1 MAPQI
6 INTQIESPNLVPNQ
20 SSIGQVAQ
28 IPSRPIS
35 PLPPIPDLVALQYG
49 SFQQFLTNGFIE
61 AFENINPL
69 ICNYGVHTLKIQFFP
84 DKIQFRKPEG
94 TAKYA
99 LHFGKTYGCSV
110 YVPALISSTQWT
122 EPKMEWVLL
131 GFLPLMTKAGHF
143 IINGIPRVVLYQMV
157 RNPGVYT
164 LPKDSRTRVPTVRIV
179 PEQGSWINITIDKK
193 NRVWITTRLLRR
205 KISVLIFLQA
215 LGVSLT
221 EIQTRIEHS
230 NLLNTS
236 FVKPL
241 KSNEKTRHGTILQR
255 ANLKGHPT
263 TQAEACRYIYA
274 HVQEYTSLGRDQII
288 TDETAVD
295 FFNNIVWNPKNR
307 NLGLLGREQFRQKL
321 RSITPNSNTYVTGD
335 DMVRA
340 TQALL
345 QLVCGEKQGDDID
358 SLNNK
363 RIRSCKDF
371 LKDQLIRGL
380 REFEI
385 VLTRKLSL
393 TIQNDSENIWKLQKS
408 SLAKAVSKS
417 WKSFFTSGTLAQFL
431 DETNPLAETT
441 HKRRMTVL
449 GPGGVSSKQSTIQ
462 IRGIHPTYYGRLC
475 PIETPEGQ
483 NAGLVN
489 SLTVFARPNKLGYL
503 ETPFY
508 KVYRGQV
515 QKFSNPQYYVPYQ
528 ESNFLL
534 APADINVSETL
545 TFPKTKLPVRKNW
558 KFDYGIWNQITN
570 QSIGILQMI
579 SVATSLIPFLEHDDA
594 NRALMGSNMQRQA
607 VPLLQPESAYVK
619 TGLESRVISDVQH
632 SLHAISSG
640 YITSI
645 STRGVKIYTPQFT
658 QKHQIK
664 NQKLKTTENY
674 FCNLKLKAK
683 SKKTLI
689 TKNTPTF
696 FTGNNQNFQ
705 NRPILNDEA
714 IKDCLELTSFKSH
727 FNNSLNQI
735 INKQFL
741 SNTLLFDLYQRTNQS
756 TCKSHRP
763 VAKEGEWIQKSD
775 IIADGAASV
784 NGKVALGKNVVV
796 AYLPWEGYNFEDA
809 ILISDRLVREDLF
822 TSLHIDYYEL
832 EVKNT
837 QYGLETITNQ
847 VPVDVTDSDRDIVRI
862 QRLQSNGFI
871 PVGSWVEEGDY
882 LIGKIT
888 PMNPKGPSVQQQ
900 YEKLYNVIMQRENTN
915 VRNTSLRVP
924 KGVEGFVFAIH
935 VLPAKEADVIAIA
948 PKNSVLRVR
957 VALLQRRKIQVG
969 DKMAGRHGNKGII
982 SKIMPEYDM
991 PYLPDGRSVDI
1002 VLNPLGVPSRMNVG
1016 QILECLLG
1024 LAGSYLNE
1032 SYTINLF
1039 DEQSGS
1045 EASRSFVYSKLLE
1058 ASIRT
1063 GNSWLFEPDHPGKMK
1078 LFDGRTGIPFDQAIT
1093 VGCTYMLKLV
1103 HLVDDKLHARS
1114 TGPYSAITQQPVR
1127 GRSRNGGQRLGEME
1141 VWALQAYGAAS
1152 ILQEL
1157 LTIKS
1162 DDVDGRKEAV
1172 FQIYTNQPI
1181 RFGPPESFRV
1191 LIREL
1196 QALCFDLKLFTANQ
1210 TNGTLKALNFQF
1222 LERLGKT
1229 S

>member
-1 MAPQI
+1 MAQQI
-6 INTQIESPNLVPNQ
+6 TISHNESENLIPTKL
-20 SSIGQVAQ
+20 SSPA
-28 IPSRPIS
+28 PI
-35 PLPPIPDLVALQYG
+35 IPDLVALQYG
-49 SFQQFLTNGFIE
+49 SFQQFLTTGFAE
-61 AFENINPL
+61 AFETVNPL
-69 ICNYGVHTLKIQFFP
+69 VCNYSLHTLKIQFFP
-84 DKIQFRKPEG
+84 NKIQFRKPEG
-94 TAKYA
+94 ISKYA

-110 YVPALISSTQWT
+110 YVPALITSTQWE

-131 GFLPLMTKAGHF
+131 GFLPLMTKGGHF

-164 LPKDSRTRVPTVRIV
+164 LPKDSRTKVPTVRIV
-179 PEQGSWINITIDKK
+179 PEQGSWVNITIDKK
-193 NRVWITTRLLRR
+193 NRVWITTRILRR

-215 LGVSLT
+215 LGVSLH

-230 NLLNTS
+230 SLLNTS
-236 FVKPL
+236 FVKSL
-241 KSNEKTRHGTILQR
+241 KSNEKTRHGRILQR
-255 ANLKGHPT
+255 ANLKSHPS

-288 TDETAVD
+288 TDETSLD
-295 FFNNIVWNPKNR
+295 FFNNIVWNKKNR

-321 RSITPNSNTYVTGD
+321 GSITPNTNTYVTSD

-345 QLVCGEKQGDDID
+345 ELVCGEKQGDDID

-371 LKDQLIRGL
+371 LKEQLIRGL

-385 VLTRKLSL
+385 VLTRKLTL

-408 SLAKAVSKS
+408 SLAKSVSKA

-441 HKRRMTVL
+441 HKRRITVL
-449 GPGGVSSKQSTIQ
+449 GPGGVSSKQTTIQ

-489 SLTVFARPNKLGYL
+489 SLTVFARPNHLGYL

-508 KVYRGQV
+508 KVYKGQV
-515 QKFSNPQYYVPYQ
+515 QKFTNPQYYVPYQ

-534 APADINVSETL
+534 APADINVSDTL
-545 TFPKTKLPVRKNW
+545 TFSKTKLPVRKNW
-558 KFDYGIWNQITN
+558 EFDYAIWNQITN

-607 VPLLQPESAYVK
+607 VPLLQPEAAYVK

-632 SLHAISSG
+632 SLHATSSG
-640 YITSI
+640 YVTSV
-645 STRGVKIYTPQFT
+645 STRGIKIYTPQFQT
-658 QKHQIK
+658 KRRRDR
-664 NQKLKTTENY
+664 NKLGTNHNY
-674 FCNLKLKAK
+674 FSAFDLKRRPNGLDSKSLSVMWSANIYKNSCSEQKISFEKNTISTIFRENLNNQTKNN
-683 SKKTLI
+683 SKKEFLTI
-689 TKNTPTF
+689 TS
-696 FTGNNQNFQ
+696 
-705 NRPILNDEA
+705 I
-714 IKDCLELTSFKSH
+714 
-727 FNNSLNQI
+727 
-735 INKQFL
+735 
-741 SNTLLFDLYQRTNQS
+741 FDLYQRTNQS
-756 TCKSHRP
+756 TCKSQRP
-763 VAKEGEWIQKSD
+763 VITEGEWIQKSD

-784 NGKVALGKNVVV
+784 NGKVALGKNVLV

-809 ILISDRLVREDLF
+809 ILISERLVREDIF

-924 KGVEGFVFAIH
+924 KGVEGFVFGVYI
-935 VLPAKEADVIAIA
+935 LPAKEADVIAIA
-948 PKNSVLRVR
+948 QKNAVLRVR

-982 SKIMPEYDM
+982 SKILPEYDM
-991 PYLPDGRSVDI
+991 PYLPDGRPIDI

-1045 EASRSFVYSKLLE
+1045 EASRSFVYSKLFE
-1058 ASIRT
+1058 ASIKT
-1063 GNSWLFEPDHPGKMK
+1063 GNSWLFEPHHPGKMK
-1078 LFDGRTGIPFDQAIT
+1078 LFDGRTGDTFDQAIT

-1196 QALCFDLKLFTANQ
+1196 QALCFDLKLFSKNQ
-1210 TNGTLKALNFQF
+1210 TTGTLKALNFQF
-1222 LERLGKT
+1222 LERLGKNN
-1229 S
+1229 